1 MASQGFPIDVGLV
14 GRLDCGTSGIIL
26 FSDDQVLAKGIR
38 DPVDDDSDLILSPYK
53 QKIYDV
59 VLLSSRKYTSICDLD
74 VLLIELEL
82 SSPYTFNRGGTEYH
96 TNSYTQV
103 NVTSIYQEKEK
114 YGFGRPDL
122 GWVIGVKVT
131 LNEGKH
137 HQIRRMA
144 SLNGYKVISLTR
156 ICIANILNID
166 SIPNPGDCRWL
177 TEGEI
182 EEIYRE
188 LRLVKVPAS
197 SSETTD
203 AAVIDDD
210 DIECEESTC
219 L

>member
-1 MASQGFPIDVGLV
+1 M
-14 GRLDCGTSGIIL
+14 

-38 DPVDDDSDLILSPYK
+38 DPVEDDSDLILSPYK
-53 QKIYDV
+53 QKTYEVI
-59 VLLSSRKYTSICDLD
+59 LLSSRKYTSRCELD
-74 VLLIELEL
+74 VSQIESEL

-114 YGFGRPDL
+114 YAFGRPDL
-122 GWVIGVKVT
+122 GWVIEVKVT

-156 ICIANILNID
+156 ICIASILNID
-166 SIPNPGDCRWL
+166 SVPNPGDCRWL

-197 SSETTD
+197 SISCSDTTD
-203 AAVIDDD
+203 TVVVM
-210 DIECEESTC
+210 
-219 L
+219 

>member
-1 MASQGFPIDVGLV
+1 M
-14 GRLDCGTSGIIL
+14 
-26 FSDDQVLAKGIR
+26 LAKGIC
-38 DPVDDDSDLILSPYK
+38 DPVEEDSDLMLSPYK

-74 VLLIELEL
+74 VSQIELEL
-82 SSPYTFNRGGTEYH
+82 SSPYTFSRGGTEYR
-96 TNSYTQV
+96 TNNHTQV
-103 NVTSIYQEKEK
+103 TVTSIYQEKEK

-122 GWVIGVKVT
+122 GWVIEVKVT

-156 ICIANILNID
+156 ICIASILNIN
-166 SIPNPGDCRWL
+166 SVPNPGDCRWL

-188 LRLVKVPAS
+188 LRLAEVPAS
-197 SSETTD
+197 TISCSDTAGTVV
-203 AAVIDDD
+203 VIDDN
-210 DIECEESTC
+210 IECKNGIC